1 VLTAQ
6 LQTPQCGGVLAK
18 VKKVAEQFHEQQKEQ
33 SRHDGSPPHQWEGKQ
48 QVIQEGDNKKDEEM
62 SFQKAKRVLK
72 AIYGYSNSD
81 SSIGEHHKKL
91 HVMYGGPWDI
101 TSRYLIRTLS
111 QAVAAAAPA
120 PRVVSYHK
128 WMEMSIVFNASNCS
142 KNMAG
147 ARKLP
152 LVIYPTIANVR
163 LYHVPIDG
171 RAALNLISLAAFQK
185 QQIPMSKLT
194 LSHLLLGMGSG
205 CIIPHNSISHPVT

>member
-1 VLTAQ
+1 MEVLLPRVAAKNKNKEKAGGSNNNKSLAGAPTAA
-6 LQTPQCGGVLAK
+6 TTAAAACGGRGLHGNKRPQQPFNVTRVIHCAHCTTPDATMWRSPSK
-18 VKKVAEQFHEQQKEQ
+18 SQEGCGAVHEQQKEQ

-128 WMEMSIVFNASNCS
+128 
-142 KNMAG
+142 
-147 ARKLP
+147 
-152 LVIYPTIANVR
+152 
-163 LYHVPIDG
+163 
-171 RAALNLISLAAFQK
+171 
-185 QQIPMSKLT
+185 
-194 LSHLLLGMGSG
+194 
-205 CIIPHNSISHPVT
+205 